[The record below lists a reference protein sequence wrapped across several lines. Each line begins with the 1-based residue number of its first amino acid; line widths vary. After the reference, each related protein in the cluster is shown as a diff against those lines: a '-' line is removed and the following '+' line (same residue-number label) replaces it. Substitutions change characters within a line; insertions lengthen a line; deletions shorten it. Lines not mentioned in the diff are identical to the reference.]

1 MINIFHCIYRIFH
14 VIYRIFNW
22 FLKLYITFCF
32 SNIKL
37 VNNCFLHGN
46 NCSLGGNNRQ
56 YLPFNITPYVNKCR
70 APYVS
75 VYYPRNPW
83 VNIFEISIFTFVK
96 ALYLLLR
103 RLILETTKLKGG
115 GKLNVYRSN
124 ISITWR
130 RIIEI
135 FSASSWVIA
144 TYKTFIPAPAE
155 AGAIILRREPAD
167 NVKFS
172 LGRTLKN

>member
-1 MINIFHCIYRIFH
+1 MDTI
-14 VIYRIFNW
+14 
-22 FLKLYITFCF
+22 YITFCF

-75 VYYPRNPW
+75 VYYPKNPW

-103 RLILETTKLKGG
+103 RLILETTNLIHQLLAG
-115 GKLNVYRSN
+115 RD
-124 ISITWR
+124 
-130 RIIEI
+130 
-135 FSASSWVIA
+135 FA
-144 TYKTFIPAPAE
+144 TKDSEMKTPFDCA
-155 AGAIILRREPAD
+155 
-167 NVKFS
+167 V
-172 LGRTLKN
+172 